1 VPDILLQVCCH
12 AACAF
17 SNSQVHW
24 LHVPLF
30 ILFLQ
35 VSSFGDHP
43 MLQPAAA
50 RLANAM
56 IAVLGND
63 FTLGSAAYSRCKT
76 LVTDNSGSLSA
87 AAAAAAAAAAG
98 GGGAG
103 GASSAVP
110 VAAGSA
116 EGLKGLAVTW
126 AELEQVKM
134 KLLIC
139 LTSSGLLMF
148 RA

>member
-1 VPDILLQVCCH
+1 M
-12 AACAF
+12 
-17 SNSQVHW
+17 
-24 LHVPLF
+24 
-30 ILFLQ
+30 Q
-35 VSSFGDHP
+35 VSSFGEHP

-98 GGGAG
+98 AGPGGGAAAG
-103 GASSAVP
+103 GGVP
-110 VAAGSA
+110 VAAGSSD
-116 EGLKGLAVTW
+116 GLKGLAVTW
-126 AELEQVKM
+126 AELEQVGPMQLAKFT
-134 KLLIC
+134 C
-139 LTSSGLLMF
+139 LHSANAPAVVAVRSCMHMQKC
-148 RA
+148 AVHHA

>member
-1 VPDILLQVCCH
+1 
-12 AACAF
+12 
-17 SNSQVHW
+17 
-24 LHVPLF
+24 
-30 ILFLQ
+30 
-35 VSSFGDHP
+35 

-87 AAAAAAAAAAG
+87 AAAAAAGGSGNAAAG
-98 GGGAG
+98 GAGAA
-103 GASSAVP
+103 ASGVP

-126 AELEQVKM
+126 AELEQVRLHGFTFLFYP
-134 KLLIC
+134 LLRLAAALMAACDREQVEWFDVCSNC
-139 LTSSGLLMF
+139 LQQ
-148 RA
+148 AW

>member
-1 VPDILLQVCCH
+1 
-12 AACAF
+12 
-17 SNSQVHW
+17 
-24 LHVPLF
+24 
-30 ILFLQ
+30 
-35 VSSFGDHP
+35 

-87 AAAAAAAAAAG
+87 AAAAAAAGGVGGSAAAG
-98 GGGAG
+98 GAGAAAG
-103 GASSAVP
+103 GVP
-110 VAAGSA
+110 VAAGSV

-126 AELEQVKM
+126 AELEQV
-134 KLLIC
+134 C
-139 LTSSGLLMF
+139 FAGCCVVCYACYAWGLL
-148 RA
+148 